1 MNSPTPLPGWWKELL
16 LSLRPLFLGIFL
28 QPVQL
33 AIVLLVFAVTCC
45 GVGQDFGVPD
55 LFWNENGFTQ
65 AAAGAGVTWLL
76 GITCF
81 VGYMLDTRHDWLNR
95 DLGEHRP
102 SPTPRPWIVSLRP
115 WRVLFRVTQSLLP
128 VKPAAEYAGP
138 WRQMQWYLSV
148 TWLPLLMILL
158 VHDAVLYI
166 VQLIAPTLGFTQR
179 PSFVAGMAFALV
191 VARSLAQLFHRS
203 YGTNWANWLKQFS
216 AKSPG
221 TRLGWHLGV
230 LVLFILLYILCN
242 ILYKEPTSALLCSL
256 LTLAVAADAIL
267 FFLFRLATVK
277 PAEKWRHLLAAGV
290 FGTLFLVHQALFLAY
305 LCLMDRGFF
314 FPSPALVI
322 CLLLALLAAVVG
334 FFRFHFGRLHG
345 YAVALVLVVGAAANG
360 LQEFKVRFPRLEK
373 YYASPVPLLT
383 DDLPTLWEQLDS
395 GGGTVGVCAP
405 SGKEL
410 FVRAIDNLDKRL
422 LAARKAAGAP
432 QPASGPR
439 AAPAAATPGELWER
453 YQEVH
458 QQLQQLEQDRLNA
471 WSRQAQGQGGGGRR
485 PVLAVVCVSG
495 GASRSAYWT
504 TLVLNE
510 LERQWRNDELDSF
523 PRHVR
528 VITGASGGMVGAAYW
543 TAALDKEGHD
553 ASSWD
558 NDSQKIARDHLTSVS
573 QRLLFLDLPMT
584 FLPAPSTT
592 DRGRALEEAWN
603 RNMDDHLKVTFQD
616 LAPGETEG
624 WRPSL
629 IFSPL
634 LVEDG
639 RLLLISNL
647 YLPFLTENV
656 GWSASPTRP
665 VQSQGSATAGA
676 GQTAGENRQVS
687 KDTTEQELV
696 WDCNFYRYSLQ
707 AIEFFQLFPE
717 PDWFLL
723 GTAARM
729 NASFPY
735 VSPAADLPTCPRR
748 RVADAGY
755 FDNYGVSVAA
765 AWLFHY
771 GDWLKK
777 HTSGIVLIQIRDGV
791 SESQRVQVDPREGAW
806 NWSRGIEWLT
816 GPLTGA
822 KSARASVMSFRNDQ
836 QVQLL
841 NEYFNK
847 HSGKQCDDHFTTV
860 VFECPVPIAM
870 TWLVTDQ
877 HKREMEEGL
886 EKGSA
891 VKNSLA
897 QLKQWWKRRQGM
909 P

>member
-1 MNSPTPLPGWWKELL
+1 MNTPTPLPGWWKELL

-33 AIVLLVFAVTCC
+33 AIVLLVFAVTCF

-95 DLGEHRP
+95 DLEEHQP
-102 SPTPRPWIVSLRP
+102 SPTPRPWIVALRP
-115 WRVLFRVTQSLLP
+115 WRALFRVTQSLLP
-128 VKPAAEYAGP
+128 VQPTAEYAGP

-148 TWLPLLMILL
+148 TWLPLLVVLL
-158 VHDAVLYI
+158 VYVCVWFFVHQYSP
-166 VQLIAPTLGFTQR
+166 VQGP
-179 PSFVAGMAFALV
+179 PFVAGMAFALV

-203 YGTNWANWLKQFS
+203 YGTTWANWLKQFPAQS
-216 AKSPG
+216 LR
-221 TRLGWHLGV
+221 TRVRLHGGV
-230 LVLFILLYILCN
+230 LLVFVLLYL
-242 ILYKEPTSALLCSL
+242 LFQGRSSALLCSL
-256 LTLAVAADAIL
+256 LTLAVAAEALL
-267 FFLFRLATVK
+267 FFLFRLAAVK

-290 FGTLFLVHQALFLAY
+290 FGTLFLFHQALFLAY

-322 CLLLALLAAVVG
+322 CLLLALLAAMVG

-345 YAVALVLVVGAAANG
+345 YALALVLVAGAAASAS
-360 LQEFKVRFPRLEK
+360 QQFKVRFPRLDR
-373 YYASPVPLLT
+373 YYESPVPLLT

-395 GGGTVGVCAP
+395 GGGTPGTCKP

-422 LAARKAAGAP
+422 LAARKAAGAS
-432 QPASGPR
+432 QPASGLR
-439 AAPAAATPGELWER
+439 AASAAATPDELWGR

-458 QQLQQLEQDRLNA
+458 QQLRQLEKDRLTA
-471 WSRQAQGQGGGGRR
+471 WRRQAQGQGGSGQP

-504 TLVLNE
+504 TLVLNQ
-510 LERQWRNDELDSF
+510 LERQWREDPALGNF

-543 TAALDKEGHD
+543 TAALGKEGHGAD
-553 ASSWD
+553 EWD
-558 NDSQKIARDHLTSVS
+558 PDSQKIARDHLTSVS

-592 DRGRALEEAWN
+592 DRGRALEEAWF
-603 RNMDDHLKVTFQD
+603 RNMDGRLEVTFQD
-616 LAPGETEG
+616 LAPGEAEG

-665 VQSQGSATAGA
+665 VPSQGSSPEGPGKTAL
-676 GQTAGENRQVS
+676 ENRQVS
-687 KDTTEQELV
+687 KYTTDEDV
-696 WDCNFYRYSLQ
+696 ASDSFFYRYSLQ
-707 AIEFFQLFPE
+707 AAEFFQLFPE
-717 PDWFLL
+717 PDQFQLC
-723 GTAARM
+723 TAARM

-777 HTSGIVLIQIRDGV
+777 NTSGIVLIQVRDAV
-791 SESQRVQVDPREGAW
+791 SESRRVQVDPREGAW
-806 NWSRGIEWLT
+806 KWSRGVEWLT

-822 KSARASVMSFRNDQ
+822 KSARESVMSFRNDQ

-847 HSGKQCDDHFTTV
+847 QPDGQWDEHFTTV
-860 VFECPVPIAM
+860 VFECPVEIAM

-877 HKREMEEGL
+877 HKQEMEEGL
-886 EKGSA
+886 EKGIA

-897 QLKQWWKRRQGM
+897 QLKQWWKRRQRT